1 MFKESKIMKYNMIIC
16 NMRKMDNAYTEKNYT
31 NEWKRKRNDYT
42 IKYNVKMT
50 NNIEMKIINVK
61 GKEKIAYIMKGSN
74 T

>member
-1 MFKESKIMKYNMIIC
+1 MKYNMIIC
-16 NMRKMDNAYTEKNYT
+16 NIRKMDDAYTEKSYT

-50 NNIEMKIINVK
+50 SNIEMKIVNIGGKRKITK
-61 GKEKIAYIMKGSN
+61 GID